1 MNKDIIQIISLLN
14 SNEKL
19 RLGINTLF
27 NFIGIFLEMLA
38 LSLIIPIFR
47 IIFFNDV
54 FPNFFL
60 TNYLYQLSLELNLN
74 FKVT

>member
-1 MNKDIIQIISLLN
+1 MNKEVIHIISLLN
-14 SNEKL
+14 QNEKFKL
-19 RLGINTLF
+19 CLNTVF
-27 NFIGIFLEMLA
+27 NFLGIFLEMLA

-60 TNYLYQLSLELNLN
+60 TN
-74 FKVT
+74 